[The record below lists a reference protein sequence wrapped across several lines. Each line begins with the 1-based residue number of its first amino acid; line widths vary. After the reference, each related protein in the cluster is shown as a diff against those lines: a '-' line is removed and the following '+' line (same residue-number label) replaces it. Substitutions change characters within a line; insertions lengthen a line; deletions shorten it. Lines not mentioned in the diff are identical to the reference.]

1 MNKTGTKRNCN
12 ETELEQAKRNFLN
25 NMSHDLRTPL
35 NAIIGYTTLAQTH
48 LNQKELAW
56 EYLNKISISSKLLLS
71 QINDILEMSQME
83 NGMIPLENASCN
95 LQRLLEELQTVL
107 SGQMQEKHQE
117 FHMDLN
123 ISNADVICDQMRLNQ
138 ILMNVLG
145 NAVKYTPNEGTIT
158 LQLEQFQAKEEDQAG
173 YRFIIRDNGPGMS
186 EAYQEHIFEP
196 FSREHNST
204 MSGVSGI
211 GLGMSIVKNLVDLM
225 EGRISVKSQLG
236 EGCEV
241 TIELVFAICEMQVDP
256 LASEGHIIQP
266 EWNCMRLLLV
276 EDNPLNQ
283 EIAAEILSDYGFL
296 IDVADNGKE
305 ALERLQKE
313 DSDYY
318 DAVLMDIQMPVMDG
332 YEATKQIRKLEDEE
346 LAGIPII
353 AMTANAFEEDKQ
365 QALQSGMNDFLT
377 KPIDVEQ
384 LLNALTAAIAI

>member
-1 MNKTGTKRNCN
+1 
-12 ETELEQAKRNFLN
+12 
-25 NMSHDLRTPL
+25 
-35 NAIIGYTTLAQTH
+35 
-48 LNQKELAW
+48 
-56 EYLNKISISSKLLLS
+56 
-71 QINDILEMSQME
+71 
-83 NGMIPLENASCN
+83 
-95 LQRLLEELQTVL
+95 
-107 SGQMQEKHQE
+107 MQEKHQE

-145 NAVKYTPNEGTIT
+145 NAVKYTPNGGRIT

-225 EGRISVKSQLG
+225 EGRISIKSQLG

-241 TIELVFAICEMQVDP
+241 TIELAFAICEMQVDP
-256 LASEGHIIQP
+256 SVSEGHIIQP

-377 KPIDVEQ
+377 KPIDVDH
-384 LLNALTAAIAI
+384 LLSVLSAAIAV